1 VGLVEI
7 SEGRAGEQSARF
19 SHDGGTPV
27 AANLLSPEGRQEET
41 MRNPRTWKILISCVM
56 AGVAVLV
63 LVSARSSAQGT
74 AKSVGGEGAVCLN
87 VMYTIRA
94 GHEEEAVDDL
104 RNLAAETQK
113 EPGNLMYLIHRS
125 VEDPRKFLIY
135 EQYRSQ
141 AALETHLAK
150 DYFQRYSVN
159 GLRKIAES
167 RVAGTYRPL

>member
-1 VGLVEI
+1 
-7 SEGRAGEQSARF
+7 
-19 SHDGGTPV
+19 
-27 AANLLSPEGRQEET
+27 
-41 MRNPRTWKILISCVM
+41 MRNPWTWKMLTSCAM
-56 AGVAVLV
+56 AAAAVLV

-74 AKSVGGEGAVCLN
+74 AKSSGPEGMVCVD

-94 GHEEEAVDDL
+94 GHEDEAMDDL
-104 RNLAAETQK
+104 RKLAAETRK
-113 EPGNLMYLIHRS
+113 EPGNVQYLIHRS
-125 VEDPRKFLIY
+125 VDDPRKFLIY

-141 AALETHLAK
+141 AAMETHQAK

>member
-1 VGLVEI
+1 
-7 SEGRAGEQSARF
+7 
-19 SHDGGTPV
+19 
-27 AANLLSPEGRQEET
+27 
-41 MRNPRTWKILISCVM
+41 MRNPRTWKILILCAV
-56 AGVAVLV
+56 AVVAVLV

-74 AKSVGGEGAVCLN
+74 AKRVGQEGVVCLD

-94 GHEEEAVDDL
+94 GHEDEAVGDL
-104 RNLAAETQK
+104 QKLAAETRK
-113 EPGNLMYLIHRS
+113 EPGNVMFLTHRS
-125 VEDPRKFLIY
+125 LEDRRKFLIY

-141 AALETHLAK
+141 ADMETHQAK

>member
-1 VGLVEI
+1 
-7 SEGRAGEQSARF
+7 
-19 SHDGGTPV
+19 
-27 AANLLSPEGRQEET
+27 
-41 MRNPRTWKILISCVM
+41 MRNLWTWKILILCVLTV
-56 AGVAVLV
+56 VAVLV
-63 LVSARSSAQGT
+63 LVSVRSAAPGT
-74 AKSVGGEGAVCLN
+74 AKGVGQEGVVCVD

-94 GHEEEAVDDL
+94 GHEDEAVDDL
-104 RNLAAETQK
+104 QKLAAETRK

-125 VEDPRKFLIY
+125 LEDPRKFLIY

-141 AALETHLAK
+141 ADMETHLAK

>member
-1 VGLVEI
+1 
-7 SEGRAGEQSARF
+7 
-19 SHDGGTPV
+19 
-27 AANLLSPEGRQEET
+27 
-41 MRNPRTWKILISCVM
+41 MRNPRTWKILISCAVV
-56 AGVAVLV
+56 GVVVLV

-74 AKSVGGEGAVCLN
+74 AKSVGGEGVVCLD
-87 VMYTIRA
+87 VMYTIRP

-104 RNLAAETQK
+104 RKLAAETRK
-113 EPGNLMYLIHRS
+113 EPGNVLYLIHRS

-141 AALETHLAK
+141 AALETHLSK

-167 RVAGTYRPL
+167 RIAGTYKLL